1 MSVSPSYR
9 KNHEEP
15 MKNYEQIIVS
25 TQGKVATIQMNRP
38 KALNALC
45 NSMMDEVTDALE
57 KLDRDES
64 IHVII
69 LTGSDKAFA
78 AGADLK
84 ELGPK
89 NFTQL
94 YMENFAVGN
103 WDSIGR
109 CRKPVIAAVAGFALG
124 GGCEVAMLCDMIIAG
139 DNAKFGQPEI
149 TVGVMPGGGGTQR
162 LTRLVGKARAM
173 ELCLT
178 GRMIEA
184 EEALRIGLIS
194 RIVPAASLM
203 DETMKTAQKI
213 ASYSLP
219 AAMMIKESINQSLET
234 GLSEGL
240 RFERRFFYAA
250 FSTEDQKEGMSAFAE
265 KRAANFK
272 NR

>member
-1 MSVSPSYR
+1 MTAYQ
-9 KNHEEP
+9 H
-15 MKNYEQIIVS
+15 IITS
-25 TQGKVATIQMNRP
+25 TQARVATIQLNRP

-45 NSMMDEVTDALE
+45 NAMMDEVTAALDAFE
-57 KLDRDES
+57 KDDG

-94 YMENFAVGN
+94 YKENFAVSN
-103 WDSIGR
+103 WDSVGR
-109 CRKPVIAAVAGFALG
+109 CRKPVIAAVAGFCLG
-124 GGCEVAMLCDMIIAG
+124 GGCEIAMLCDIIIAA
-139 DNAKFGQPEI
+139 DTAKFSQPEI

-162 LTRLVGKARAM
+162 LTRSVGKARAM

-178 GRMIEA
+178 GRIIDAAEA
-184 EEALRIGLIS
+184 DRIGLVS
-194 RIVPAASLM
+194 RVVPAESLLAEAM
-203 DETMKTAQKI
+203 ATAQKI
-213 ASYSLP
+213 ASHSLM

-234 GLSEGL
+234 SLSEGL

-250 FSTEDQKEGMSAFAE
+250 FSTEDQKEGMTAFAE
-265 KRAANFK
+265 KRPANFK
-272 NR
+272 NK